1 MTQKYDSNTGAKF
14 IADSTLIPTET
25 TYDAREGV
33 LNRHTDRALK
43 LEFDTIATTSG
54 DNLIEFVAP
63 DNGKIT
69 FVELVNGTVAADG
82 SNGLE
87 LNFINKTNSDA
98 VLAYVGFGSGTEAD
112 KATDKDAAVA
122 AQEVA
127 TVAVTSIL
135 RCNKDDKVSCTIDRD
150 GTTIVGQIVVYYEVS
165 TEGR

>member
-1 MTQKYDSNTGAKF
+1 MTQKYDSNTGAKH
-14 IADSTLIPTET
+14 IADSTLIPTAN

-33 LNRHTDRALK
+33 INRLADRMQK
-43 LEFDTIATTSG
+43 LEFDTIVTASG

-63 DNGKIT
+63 DNGKIA
-69 FVELVNGTVAADG
+69 FVELVNGAVAVDG

-87 LNFINKTNSDA
+87 LNFLNKTNSDA

-122 AQEVA
+122 VQVVS
-127 TVAVTSIL
+127 TVEVTSTL

-150 GTTIVGQIVVYYEVS
+150 GTTIVGQINVYFEVS